1 MNDLIKKLKKRG
13 CSTSF
18 DWFNSLFLSGRLAI
32 LTSRNSSEIDR
43 ANTNYVYYFCRDSKK
58 DTNTFYEDFRL
69 KIKSIVDMF
78 GDKWDIEFDI
88 IKLGKRRVVLIKN
101 IVIHFPELTITNT
114 KRNSHNIKDL
124 FMVLPLYIND
134 SRNFIRIF
142 DLYGF
147 RTTFT
152 YEEIMSR
159 YSHSHLSGNP
169 YDCKQ
174 LLNEPNIFPIKAHY
188 CTGSGIINMTLGD
201 VNAAEKFN
209 EDTFS
214 MLLVQMTTMVSW
226 ESLEGTPY
234 QYINEI
240 SLKVSNNNPDSR
252 ITYLPDTLNNNGVAN
267 VIRRLLRDESTNLN
281 FKDFPFILKNGRFE
295 LKEDKF
301 REAIIKACNYSGDLK
316 NNIFGIKDEES
327 GRYISFSSIKEALSV
342 VKFREPEEQQNYL
355 FRDREIE
362 LKIIYPETNSD
373 KLEKYEE
380 LAKANLQLNER
391 SFKKLK
397 EDIENDVNKKYI
409 REAIIG
415 YKDKSKSAS

>member
-18 DWFNSLFLSGRLAI
+18 DWFNSLFLSDRLAI
-32 LTSRNSSEIDR
+32 LTSRNSSEIDSV
-43 ANTNYVYYFCRDSKK
+43 NTNHVYYFRRDSKK
-58 DTNTFYEDFRL
+58 DRDTFYEDFRL
-69 KIKSIVDMF
+69 KIKSIVDIF

-101 IVIHFPELTITNT
+101 IIVHFPELTITNT
-114 KRNSHNIKDL
+114 KGNSHNIKDL
-124 FMVLPLYIND
+124 FMLLPLYIND
-134 SRNFIRIF
+134 SRNFIKIF

-152 YEEIMSR
+152 YEEIASR

-174 LLNEPNIFPIKAHY
+174 LLFEPNIFPIKAHY
-188 CTGSGIINMTLGD
+188 CTGSGVINMTLGD
-201 VNAAEKFN
+201 VNSAEKFN

-214 MLLVQMTTMVSW
+214 MLLVQMITMVSW

-240 SLKVSNNNPDSR
+240 SLKVSGNNPDSR
-252 ITYLPDTLNNNGVAN
+252 IRYLPDNLNHSGIAN
-267 VIRRLLRDESTNLN
+267 IIRRTIRNEDTNLE
-281 FKDFPFILKNGRFE
+281 FKDFPFILKNGKFE
-295 LKEDKF
+295 LKEDRF
-301 REAIIKACNYSGDLK
+301 REAITKACNYSSDLK
-316 NNIFGIKDEES
+316 NNLFGIKDEES

-342 VKFREPEEQQNYL
+342 VKFKEPEEQQNYL

-362 LKIIYPETNSD
+362 LKIIYPETSID
-373 KLEKYEE
+373 KLEKYGE
-380 LAKANLQLNER
+380 LAKSSLQLNER